1 MKSRFTGILTLF
13 MAFMIQFSFA
23 QEKTITGVVTSA
35 EDNLP
40 LPGASVVI
48 DGTSRG
54 ASTDLDGKYSITAN
68 QGDKL
73 VFSFIGMESQTITVG
88 ASNTVNVVLV
98 SDNVI
103 PTVLVTTGYQVKRPE
118 DIIGSIKV
126 VTKED
131 VGDQK
136 ITNVAEALQGFTGVQ
151 VVNNSGQPGSSPTI
165 RLRGPASLSG
175 NMDPLIILDGYE
187 FKGNLNALNYDDIET
202 YSVLKDADAVAI
214 YGNRGARGVIV
225 ITTKKGKQGQ
235 SQFNVGM
242 SYGFSDKATSEY
254 DYVNAEQMMK
264 LIWQAQK
271 SELINNG
278 LDSAT
283 AGMLASNTLLGLTG
297 GYNPYGTGGV
307 SPIDADGNVI
317 PGASLVYDTNWWDI
331 ITQTATRQDLNVSFS
346 GASEKTRHY
355 ISGSFLD
362 SDGFM
367 LGSKFKRANGRVNI
381 DTDVRDWIT
390 VGANVAFAN
399 SVSNVPTQGGSAFS
413 NNIGFS
419 RTVSNIYPLYTR
431 DANGNYILDNDGN
444 RIYDWGDNVN
454 GGGIRSSYSPHSP
467 VYVAENNYNRY
478 TRANIDVSPY
488 VDIKL
493 MDGLNLKS
501 QYAYSFYLFGLN
513 EYMDPNFGSGV
524 AVEGRSSKERNT
536 TATYTWFNTLNYQK
550 IFADKHSL
558 SAMLGQELFDNT
570 YQIVGAQST
579 GFPLPGLDELVNGA
593 SPTIATSVTFQ
604 NRLYS
609 YFGRADYTYD
619 RRYSLGGSIR
629 RDASSRFIGDN
640 RWGTFW
646 SAAAAWSIHNESFMA
661 NAGSISLLK
670 IRASYGEV
678 GNEELGGTSQFLFP
692 YFNTND
698 LGWNIGGAGGSIPT
712 SNANPNLTWEVHKKT
727 NLGLD
732 FGFFKNRISGTFEIF
747 DTKVSDLIYRRLL
760 PPEENGGLPTWV
772 NSAEMRNKGWEL
784 ELNSVNVDTEDF
796 TWTTSFS
803 ATAYESKIEY
813 IEKQQLANPFNWESG
828 RDRYEFYMQEW
839 AGVDP
844 ATGSPQWYADVLDAN
859 GDPTGERYVT
869 SDYALAGRYYT
880 GKSALPK
887 IEGRF
892 ANTFRYKNFD
902 LNVVAFYRFG
912 NYVYNSDYQGL
923 MSGFA
928 GGNPGDQQHPDILN
942 AWTEPGDITDVP
954 RLALTNHQGSAQST
968 RWLQKGDFIR
978 LRTVSLG
985 YTFDQQALKGTG
997 IAALRLYATADNYFT
1012 WQKEDRIDDPEQSF
1026 SGQTSNNSTLMKT
1039 MSFGLNVSF

>member
-13 MAFMIQFSFA
+13 LAFMIQFSFA
-23 QEKTITGVVTSA
+23 QEKTITGTVTSA
-35 EDNLP
+35 EY
-40 LPGASVVI
+40 GALIGAAVTV
-48 DGTSRG
+48 DGTTRG
-54 ASTDLDGKYSITAN
+54 TQTDENGVFSISAQ
-68 QGDKL
+68 QGDVL
-73 VFSFIGMESQTITVG
+73 TISYVGMKDSKINVG
-88 ASNTVNVVLV
+88 TSNTYNVTMQLGERAIEEIVV
-98 SDNVI
+98 V
-103 PTVLVTTGYQVKRPE
+103 GYQAKRPE
-118 DIIGSIKV
+118 EIIGSIKV

-136 ITNVAEALQGFTGVQ
+136 ITNVGEALQGFTGVQ

-187 FKGNLNALNYDDIET
+187 FKGNLSAINFDDVDS

-225 ITTKKGKQGQ
+225 ITTKKGKSGQ
-235 SQFNVGM
+235 SEFNVGM
-242 SYGFSDKATSEY
+242 SYGFSDKALDEY

-278 LDSAT
+278 LDAT
-283 AGMLASNTLLGLTG
+283 TSGMLASNLLLGLTG

-307 SPIDADGNVI
+307 SPIDADGNLI

-331 ITQTATRQDLNVSFS
+331 ITQTATRQDVNVSFS

-381 DTDVRDWIT
+381 DTDVRDWVT
-390 VGANVAFAN
+390 VGANVAFTN
-399 SVSNVPTQGGSAFS
+399 SVSNVPTQGGSTFS

-431 DANGNYILDNDGN
+431 DANGNYILDDEGN

-467 VYVAENNYNRY
+467 VFIAKNNFNRY
-478 TRANIDVSPY
+478 TRSNIDVSPY
-488 VDIKL
+488 VELKL
-493 MDGLNLKS
+493 AEGLKLKS
-501 QYAYSFYLFGLN
+501 QYAYSLYLFGLN

-524 AVEGRSSKERNT
+524 AVEGRSRKERNT
-536 TATYTWFNTLNYQK
+536 TSTYTWFNTLNYQK
-550 IFADKHSL
+550 TFADKHSF
-558 SAMLGQELFDNT
+558 SALLGQELFDNT
-570 YQIVGAQST
+570 YQLVRAEAT
-579 GFPLPGLDELVNGA
+579 GFPLPGMDELVNG
-593 SPTIATSVTFQ
+593 STLTQATSVTYQ

-619 RRYSLGGSIR
+619 KRYSIGGSLR

-646 SAAAAWSIHNESFMA
+646 SGAVAWSIHNENFMA
-661 NAGSISLLK
+661 NSNFVSLLK
-670 IRASYGEV
+670 LRASYGEV
-678 GNEELGGTSQFLFP
+678 GNEDIGSTSEFLFP
-692 YFNTND
+692 YFSANEV
-698 LGWNIGGAGGSIPT
+698 GWNIGSENGVIPVRG
-712 SNANPNLTWEVHKKT
+712 ANPDLTWEVHKKM

-732 FGFFKNRISGTFEIF
+732 FGFFKNRISGTFEVF
-747 DTKVSDLIYRRLL
+747 DTKVSDLIYRKLL
-760 PPEENGGLPTWV
+760 PASENGGLPTWV
-772 NSAEMRNKGWEL
+772 NSAEMSNKGWEL
-784 ELNSVNVDTEDF
+784 ELNSINIDNQDF
-796 TWTTSFS
+796 GWRTSLS
-803 ATAYESKIEY
+803 ATSYKSKIEY
-813 IEKQQLANPFNWESG
+813 IEKTQLANPFNWETG

-844 ATGSPQWYADVLDAN
+844 ATGSPQWYADVLD
-859 GDPTGERYVT
+859 GDGNPTGERYIT

-887 IEGRF
+887 VEGRL
-892 ANTFRYKNFD
+892 ANNFRYKNFD
-902 LNVVAFYRFG
+902 LNIVAFYRFG

-928 GGNPGDQQHPDILN
+928 GGNPGDQQHPDILD
-942 AWTEPGDITDVP
+942 AWQEPGDITDVP
-954 RLALTNHQGSAQST
+954 RLALTNHQGSSMST

-1012 WQKEDRIDDPEQSF
+1012 WKKEDRIDDPEQSF
-1026 SGQTSNNSTLMKT
+1026 SGQTTNNSTLMKT
-1039 MSFGLNVSF
+1039 MSLGLNVSF